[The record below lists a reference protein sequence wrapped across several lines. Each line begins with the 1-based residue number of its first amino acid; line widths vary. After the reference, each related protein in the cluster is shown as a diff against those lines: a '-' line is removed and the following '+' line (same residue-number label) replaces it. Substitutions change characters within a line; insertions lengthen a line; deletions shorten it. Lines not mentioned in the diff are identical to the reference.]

1 MLKVDEA
8 YLSSSHA
15 FIFALFSGVQGN
27 GSSEG
32 RGSAAPRCGHEHV
45 VFGAMAGSGHPSLRA
60 LIALIS
66 GETMGSR
73 GCSSEVSLSDW
84 LLLELSRDGKVRC
97 SMPRFNSES

>member
-8 YLSSSHA
+8 YLSRSHA

-32 RGSAAPRCGHEHV
+32 RGGVAPRCGHEHV
-45 VFGAMAGSGHPSLRA
+45 VLCAVVGAGQPSLRA

-66 GETMGSR
+66 SETLGTC
-73 GCSSEVSLSDW
+73 GCWSEVSLSGRALVEW
-84 LLLELSRDGKVRC
+84 SRDGKVHGSR
-97 SMPRFNSES
+97 PRFSSES